1 MPVHLIYREESVRAE
16 LIGEIDDYTARQMRE
31 AIDPAISR
39 LHPKKLILDFSAVP
53 FMDSSGIGL
62 IIGRY
67 KLMLLWEGEVTLSGM
82 SRRIEM
88 IVKLSGAEKIV
99 RKERR
104 EQHAG

>member
-16 LIGEIDDYTARQMRE
+16 LIGEIDDFTARQMRE
-31 AIDPAISR
+31 AIDPALSR

-67 KLMLLWEGEVTLSGM
+67 KLMRLWEGEVTLSGM

-88 IVKLSGAEKIV
+88 IVKLSGAEKIA

>member
-1 MPVHLIYREESVRAE
+1 MPVHLIYQPDCVRAR
-16 LIGEIDDYTARQMRE
+16 LLGEIDDHTAREMRE
-31 AIDPAISR
+31 TIDPAILR
-39 LHPKKLILDFSAVP
+39 LRPKKLILDFTDVP

-67 KLMLLWEGEVTLSGM
+67 KQMRLWQGEVTLCGM

-88 IVKLSGAEKIV
+88 IVKLSGAQTV
-99 RKERR
+99 VSKERS

>member
-1 MPVHLIYREESVRAE
+1 MPVHLIYREESITAQ
-16 LIGEIDDYTARQMRE
+16 LIGEIDDHTAREMRE
-31 AIDPAISR
+31 AIDPALAR
-39 LHPKKLILDFSAVP
+39 LHPRKLVLDFSAVP

-67 KLMLLWEGEVTLSGM
+67 KQMRLWQGEVTLSGM

-88 IVKLSGAEKIV
+88 IVKLSGAEKIAS
-99 RKERR
+99 KERR

>member
-67 KLMLLWEGEVTLSGM
+67 KLMRLWEGEVTLSGM